1 MSAAAERAGHSG
13 AELPLTMSSAM
24 ATISRYHGYLW
35 SHVQPRLGT
44 RVMEVGVGFG
54 HYTKRMLSEGR
65 RVLGCD
71 LDAGHLDEL
80 RRSAGSPLLETLR
93 LDLEEPGPARAAAAA
108 FSPDTVVLL
117 NVLEH
122 IRAHEAALAFL
133 RDVSAPGASIVV
145 IVPAIQSLFNG
156 LDREAGHRRR
166 YSRASL
172 TAAMAA
178 AGWAVEGTRYINL
191 PGIAGWIAAGWL
203 GRASRAGS
211 QLDAPSTNAL
221 LRLYDRFFVGA
232 ARLADPLCSRV
243 AGLSVLGAGRNPRKP
258 AP

>member
-1 MSAAAERAGHSG
+1 
-13 AELPLTMSSAM
+13 M
-24 ATISRYHGYLW
+24 ATITRYHGYLW
-35 SHVQPRLGT
+35 SHVQPRLGA

-54 HYTKRMLSEGR
+54 HYTRRMLSDGR

-71 LDAGHLDEL
+71 LDSGHLDEL

-133 RDVSAPGASIVV
+133 RGVSAPGASIVL
-145 IVPAIQSLFNG
+145 IVPAMQALFNG
-156 LDREAGHRRR
+156 LDREAGHQRR

-172 TAAMAA
+172 AAAMDS
-178 AGWAVEGTRYINL
+178 AGWAVERTRYINL
-191 PGIAGWIAAGWL
+191 PGMPGWLAAGWL
-203 GRASRAGS
+203 GRARGAGS

-221 LRLYDRFFVGA
+221 LRVYDRFFVGA
-232 ARLADPLCSRV
+232 ARLSDPLCSAV
-243 AGLSVLGAGRNPRKP
+243 AGLSVLGVGRNREGA